1 MTSFRL
7 GILAEYIVMIL
18 YTLFFYRI
26 LHHRMKTYV
35 GEIDLVALRGKQ
47 VVFIEVKVRK
57 KGIGEGIVSQSQQ
70 NRITKTA
77 ELFLSKNPKYQNY
90 NIRFDLVVLAPY
102 RLPLIIKNAW

>member
-57 KGIGEGIVSQSQQ
+57 KGIGAGIVSQSNEEHELQEVNNKLGALKQ
-70 NRITKTA
+70 ALKKA
-77 ELFLSKNPKYQNY
+77 EEL
-90 NIRFDLVVLAPY
+90 
-102 RLPLIIKNAW
+102 